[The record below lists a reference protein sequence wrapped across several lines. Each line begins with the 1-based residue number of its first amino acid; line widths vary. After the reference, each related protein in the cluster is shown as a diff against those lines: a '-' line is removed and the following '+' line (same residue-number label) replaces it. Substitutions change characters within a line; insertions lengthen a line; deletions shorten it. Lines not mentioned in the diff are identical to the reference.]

1 MIEYDLQEI
10 EQAGVTQEEL
20 FTDSFRAGKRTYF
33 FDVKATKN
41 DELYIIITESK
52 RKLQKSGKYLYEK
65 HHIYLFKEDFE
76 KFAASLCNVVSFIK
90 ETQGNLYSLLPEGE
104 SGVGEELIV
113 PALEFENLNK

>member
-41 DELYIIITESK
+41 DELYITITESK

-76 KFAASLCNVVSFIK
+76 KFAASFNNVVSFIMK
-90 ETQGNLYSLLPEGE
+90 NQDILYSSLPE
-104 SGVGEELIV
+104 VVIDDLKELRV
-113 PALEFENLNK
+113 PTLNFENQ

>member
-10 EQAGVTQEEL
+10 KQAGVTQEEL

-41 DELYIIITESK
+41 DELYITITESK